1 MIGDPLALR
10 LSVKWYSTPELPPST
25 TGLSGLGG
33 HVHLS
38 TVFYC
43 MLSCLAGM
51 AGSLAYFRGVELPQR
66 LRRYGKDK
74 IGGERGM
81 GMGGGGGGYAF
92 PGSGMV
98 GMNGYGVGKRD

>member
-10 LSVKWYSTPELPPST
+10 LSVKWYSTPDLPPST

-81 GMGGGGGGYAF
+81 GGGYAF

-98 GMNGYGVGKRD
+98 GMNGYGGPGIGKRD